1 MTEVEAFNWIIDNF
15 SPSSADTEKDEA
27 CRTMLLCLNKHI
39 PKKLTRTKET
49 LRCPRCKRHITN
61 IGIKKANI
69 KYCCNCGQALYWD
82 DIGPLPGYED
92 IESKEV
98 TFTVKGGTYI
108 EF

>member
-27 CRTMLLCLNKHI
+27 CRTMLFCLNKNI
-39 PKKLTRTKET
+39 PKALAKTKET

-61 IGIKKANI
+61 VGMKKPSI
-69 KYCCNCGQALYWD
+69 KYCCNCGQALAWEDVRPKSTVD
-82 DIGPLPGYED
+82 DVGP
-92 IESKEV
+92 IEI
-98 TFTVKGGTYI
+98 TYTLKGGDYI